1 MARYFL
7 AFSEKEYHLSFQG
20 ILKKFNFSF
29 LPLWFWLVQV
39 RDKLKRLCRAA
50 ESNHKKLSKILLQM
64 CVRKNWREC
73 TVCLRKNIL
82 R

>member
-7 AFSEKEYHLSFQG
+7 AFSEKQYHVSFQR

-39 RDKLKRLCRAA
+39 R
-50 ESNHKKLSKILLQM
+50 
-64 CVRKNWREC
+64 RKGIEN
-73 TVCLRKNIL
+73 TIVLRRRRSTSL
-82 R
+82 A

>member
-39 RDKLKRLCRAA
+39 RLISFASGIECAKFAA
-50 ESNHKKLSKILLQM
+50 NGPLLAEVAAFSVPSAQM
-64 CVRKNWREC
+64 
-73 TVCLRKNIL
+73 
-82 R
+82 

>member
-7 AFSEKEYHLSFQG
+7 AFSEKQYHVSFQR

-39 RDKLKRLCRAA
+39 RLYEKYGFENTSAYY
-50 ESNHKKLSKILLQM
+50 
-64 CVRKNWREC
+64 KNPLPNVVYMEK
-73 TVCLRKNIL
+73 CL
-82 R
+82 

>member
-39 RDKLKRLCRAA
+39 RVIG
-50 ESNHKKLSKILLQM
+50 E
-64 CVRKNWREC
+64 KN
-73 TVCLRKNIL
+73 
-82 R
+82 